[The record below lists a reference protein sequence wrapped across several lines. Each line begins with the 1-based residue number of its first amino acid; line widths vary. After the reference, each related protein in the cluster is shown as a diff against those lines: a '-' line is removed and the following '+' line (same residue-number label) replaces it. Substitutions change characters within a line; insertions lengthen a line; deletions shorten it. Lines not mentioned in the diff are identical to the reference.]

1 MYMSDQ
7 ITISNLIYKY
17 ARLIDLGD
25 FDGIGALFK
34 QGKIVFKDSGQITEI
49 SGSKGIKELYEK
61 TTRRYDDGTPKTHHS
76 TTNISLDIN
85 GNSAFSSSYY
95 TVFQQLDDFPL
106 QPIITGSYEDTFL
119 FEDDEWHFEIRE
131 INVSLVGD
139 ISQHL
144 LIPLS

>member
-1 MYMSDQ
+1 MSDQ

-61 TTRRYDDGTPKTHHS
+61 TTRRYDD
-76 TTNISLDIN
+76 
-85 GNSAFSSSYY
+85 
-95 TVFQQLDDFPL
+95 
-106 QPIITGSYEDTFL
+106 
-119 FEDDEWHFEIRE
+119 
-131 INVSLVGD
+131 
-139 ISQHL
+139 
-144 LIPLS
+144 

>member
-1 MYMSDQ
+1 MSDQ

-34 QGKIVFKDSGQITEI
+34 QGKIVFKDSGQTTEI

-61 TTRRYDDGTPKTHHS
+61 TTRLYDGGTPRTHHA
-76 TTNISLDIN
+76 TTNITQDIDSN
-85 GNSAFSSSYY
+85 FAYTFSYF
-95 TVFQQLDDFPL
+95 TVFQQLENLPL
-106 QPIITGSYEDTFL
+106 QPIIAGSYEDTFRL
-119 FEDDEWHFEIRE
+119 EDDEWHFQIRE
-131 INVSLVGD
+131 IKVSLVGD

>member
-1 MYMSDQ
+1 MSDQ

-49 SGSKGIKELYEK
+49 SGSKAIKELYEK
-61 TTRRYDDGTPKTHHS
+61 TTRLYDGGTPRTHHA
-76 TTNISLDIN
+76 TTNITLDIDSN
-85 GNSAFSSSYY
+85 FAYTFSYF
-95 TVFQQLDDFPL
+95 TVFQQLENLPL
-106 QPIITGSYEDTFL
+106 QPIIAGSYEDTFR
-119 FEDDEWHFEIRE
+119 FEDDEWHFQIRE
-131 INVSLVGD
+131 IKVSLVGD

>member
-1 MYMSDQ
+1 MSDQ
-7 ITISNLIYKY
+7 TAISNLIYEY

-25 FDGIGALFK
+25 FEGIGELFK
-34 QGKIVFKDSGQITEI
+34 RGKIVFKDSEQITEI

-85 GNSAFSSSYY
+85 GNSASSSYY
-95 TVFQQLDDFPL
+95 TVFQQLDNFPL
-106 QPIITGSYEDTFL
+106 QPIITGSYEDIFL
-119 FEDDEWHFEIRE
+119 YEGDEWHFQTRE
-131 INVSLVGD
+131 IKVSLVGD
-139 ISQHL
+139 ISQHI

>member
-1 MYMSDQ
+1 MSDQ

-49 SGSKGIKELYEK
+49 SGSKAIKELYEK
-61 TTRRYDDGTPKTHHS
+61 TTRLYDGGTPRTHHA
-76 TTNISLDIN
+76 TTNITLDIDS
-85 GNSAFSSSYY
+85 NSAYTFSYF
-95 TVFQQLDDFPL
+95 TVFQQLENLPL
-106 QPIITGSYEDTFL
+106 QPIIAGSYEDTFR
-119 FEDDEWHFEIRE
+119 FEDDEWHFQIRE
-131 INVSLVGD
+131 IKVSLVGD